1 MPKIFNDSENYIRL
15 VKNEERE
22 FEGLLIKY
30 SFYEIGVHG
39 MKPQYAIG
47 ISTAEEECFVSV
59 GDDRESALFLCEAVI
74 SGGVTPCTLHDIVSD
89 LATEDYCVF

>member
-1 MPKIFNDSENYIRL
+1 MQKNFNDSENYIRL

-30 SFYEIGVHG
+30 CFYEIGVRG
-39 MKPQYAIG
+39 MRRQYAIG
-47 ISTAEEECFVSV
+47 ISTADDECFVSV
-59 GDDRESALFLCEAVI
+59 GEDRESALFLCEAVI

-89 LATEDYCVF
+89 REKEKYYLY